1 MDRKNVI
8 IGICGSIAAYK
19 TLKLIRL
26 LKKRGA
32 DVRVILTTSATHFVT
47 PLSCQ
52 TLSENEVFIDQF
64 VLTRGIKHIT
74 LSDWADLLV
83 IAPASANIIG
93 KAASGIAD
101 DLLSTTLVSFAKPI
115 LIVPAMDG
123 HMWQN
128 GIVQSNVA
136 RLKRTG
142 YSFLNPVQGVLASG
156 KTGTGRFPPPELT
169 LRKIM
174 TLHKGYKS
182 LEGRKFLIS
191 GGRTEED
198 IDPVRIITNRSSGRM
213 ALELL
218 YAIVCRDGMA
228 KGVFGE
234 VGVPLPEEMDIAR
247 VRTSS
252 EMLKELKRWFRWSDC
267 LVMAAAVGDYK
278 PKKRSQSKIHT
289 DALTVQ
295 LAKNVDLLA
304 ELSKSNSGQLMVGFS
319 LDEQNHVTKGK
330 KKLAKKGLDLI
341 VLNEPSVLDSDR
353 AKAQIMRKNGRIT
366 KVATTS
372 KWHLAHKIL
381 DLCLEI
387 MNRS

>member
-1 MDRKNVI
+1 MKVI
-8 IGICGSIAAYK
+8 VGICGSIAAYK
-19 TLKLIRL
+19 SLKLIRL
-26 LKKRGA
+26 LKKQGA
-32 DVRVILTTSATHFVT
+32 DVRVILTTSATQFVT

-101 DLLSTTLVSFAKPI
+101 DLLSTTLVSCAKPI
-115 LIVPAMDG
+115 LMVPAMDG
-123 HMWQN
+123 NMWQN
-128 GIVQSNVA
+128 EIVQSNVA
-136 RLKRTG
+136 RLEEIG
-142 YSFLNPVQGVLASG
+142 YSFLNPVQGLLASG
-156 KTGTGRFPPPELT
+156 KSGTGRFPPPELT

-174 TLHKGYKS
+174 ALHRGYKS
-182 LEGRKFLIS
+182 LEGKKFLIS

-218 YAIVCRDGMA
+218 YAIVCRNGMA

-234 VGVPLPEEMDIAR
+234 VGIPLPAEMDIVR

-252 EMLKELKRWFRWSDC
+252 EMLKQLKRWFGWSDC

-278 PKKRSQSKIHT
+278 PKKKSQSKIHT

-295 LAKNVDLLA
+295 LAKNVDLLT
-304 ELSKSNSGQLMVGFS
+304 ELSKSRNGQVMVGFS
-319 LDEQNHVTKGK
+319 LDEQNHVKKGK
-330 KKLAKKGLDLI
+330 QKLAKKGLDII
-341 VLNEPSVLDSDR
+341 VLNEPSVLGSDR
-353 AKAQIMRKNGRIT
+353 AKAQIMRESGKII

-372 KWHLAHKIL
+372 KWHLAHTIL
-381 DLCLEI
+381 DLCLET

>member
-1 MDRKNVI
+1 MDRVKVVV
-8 IGICGSIAAYK
+8 GICGSIAAYK

-26 LKKRGA
+26 LKKQGA
-32 DVRVILTTSATHFVT
+32 DVRVILTASATNFVT

-52 TLSENEVFIDQF
+52 TLSENEVLVDQF

-101 DLLSTTLVSFAKPI
+101 DLLSTTLVSFPKPI

-123 HMWQN
+123 NMWQN
-128 GIVQSNVA
+128 AIVQSNVTK
-136 RLKRTG
+136 LKQNG

-174 TLHKGYKS
+174 TLRAGYTS
-182 LEGRKFLIS
+182 LEGKKFLIS

-198 IDPVRIITNRSSGRM
+198 IDPVRTITNRSSGRM

-218 YAIVCRDGMA
+218 YAAVCRDGMA
-228 KGVFGE
+228 RGVFGE
-234 VGVPLPEEMDIAR
+234 VSVSVPEEMNSVR

-252 EMLKELKRWFRWSDC
+252 EMLKECKRWLGWSDC
-267 LVMAAAVGDYK
+267 LIMAAAVGDYK
-278 PKKRSQSKIHT
+278 PQKKSQRKIHT
-289 DALTVQ
+289 DTLTLQ
-295 LAKNVDLLA
+295 LVKNVDVLA
-304 ELSKSNSGQLMVGFS
+304 ELSKSKRGQVMVGFS
-319 LDEQNHVTKGK
+319 LDKKDQVKRGKG
-330 KKLAKKGLDLI
+330 KLAKKGLDLI
-341 VLNEPSVLDSDR
+341 VLNEPSVLGKDR
-353 AKAQIMRKNGRIT
+353 AKAQILMKNGTMT

-372 KWHLAHKIL
+372 KWQLAHKIL
-381 DLCLEI
+381 DLCCEM